1 MWGCCEV
8 EFIRSWVS
16 AIAAVT
22 MMMAVVS
29 VLTPKN
35 SAGRAVML
43 CGSIIMMVVL
53 VSPIKKLDVSALSGY
68 GARFQKEIEF
78 RAEQVSRQNEK
89 LRKDI
94 IEENTRAYILQR
106 AESMGISCDLDIEC
120 YDDVPYTAV
129 VSVKNK
135 DVVPAVSMLL
145 ERDVGIPSARQT
157 FKIEG

>member
-1 MWGCCEV
+1 M
-8 EFIRSWVS
+8 S

-22 MMMAVVS
+22 MIMAVVS

-53 VSPIKKLDVSALSGY
+53 VSPFKKLDVSALSDY
-68 GARFQKEIEF
+68 SARFEKEIEH
-78 RAEQVSRQNEK
+78 RAEQVRRQNEK
-89 LRKDI
+89 LRKNI

-106 AESMGISCDLDIEC
+106 AEAMGISCDLNIEC
-120 YDDVPYTAV
+120 CGDVPHTAV

-135 DVVPAVSMLL
+135 DVVPAVSELL
-145 ERDVGIPSARQT
+145 EREVGIPSVRQT

>member
-1 MWGCCEV
+1 M
-8 EFIRSWVS
+8 EFIHSWVS

-35 SAGRAVML
+35 SAGRAVMF
-43 CGSIIMMVVL
+43 CGSIIMTVVL
-53 VSPIKKLDVSALSGY
+53 VSPIKKLDVAALSGY
-68 GARFQKEIEF
+68 SARFEKEVER

-120 YDDVPYTAV
+120 SDDVPYTAV
-129 VSVKNK
+129 VCVKNK
-135 DVVPAVSMLL
+135 DVVPAVSGLL
-145 ERDVGIPSARQT
+145 EMEVGIPSARQT
-157 FKIEG
+157 FEIEG